1 MRALK
6 HCFSKKEGQ
15 RSDQERNLAP
25 LCSEKKIMWQL
36 TTCRNDLTVCRWLM
50 LRILLKQREISA
62 SLNIRVQCIFHIVL
76 HIIMNDCMIL
86 SLLHNSLQIEL
97 PKLRFQMHS
106 WCADRGRRSV
116 LQNSMAAVA
125 TAELAP
131 AAALADGG
139 DVAVLNN
146 GMKFPKAPKHQNGT

>member
-1 MRALK
+1 
-6 HCFSKKEGQ
+6 
-15 RSDQERNLAP
+15 
-25 LCSEKKIMWQL
+25 
-36 TTCRNDLTVCRWLM
+36 
-50 LRILLKQREISA
+50 
-62 SLNIRVQCIFHIVL
+62 
-76 HIIMNDCMIL
+76 
-86 SLLHNSLQIEL
+86 
-97 PKLRFQMHS
+97 MHS

-146 GMKFPKAPKHQNGT
+146 GMKFPKAPKHKNGTWSNAHPKKGVSKRGNYYFEALS